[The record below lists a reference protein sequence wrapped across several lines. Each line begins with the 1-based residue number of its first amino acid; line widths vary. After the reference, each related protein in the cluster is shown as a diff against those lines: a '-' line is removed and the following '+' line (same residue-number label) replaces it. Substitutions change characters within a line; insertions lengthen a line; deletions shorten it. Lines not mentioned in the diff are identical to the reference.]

1 MPYVPVEVDRR
12 RKVPKETK
20 KVWVRVRVSEK
31 EREKLKRA
39 AEARGVS
46 MSELIRSIVD
56 GGVDEKS
63 T

>member
-31 EREKLKRA
+31 ERELFRRT
-39 AEARGVS
+39 AEERGIS
-46 MSELIRSIVD
+46 MSDLIRSLVD
-56 GGVDEKS
+56 GGIDEKS

>member
-31 EREKLKRA
+31 EREIFKRT
-39 AEARGVS
+39 AEERGIS
-46 MSELIRSIVD
+46 MSDLIRSLVD
-56 GGVDEKS
+56 GGIDEKS

>member
-31 EREKLKRA
+31 ERELFKRT
-39 AEARGVS
+39 AEERGIS
-46 MSELIRSIVD
+46 MSDLIRSLVD
-56 GGVDEKS
+56 GGIDEKS